1 MNIDGLKRSNY
12 VRAIQWLLLLAVA
25 ACGQQD
31 AAVNVSRALD
41 EFPLFSL
48 QGIDRADADS
58 AAFRGKVL
66 VINVW
71 ATWCPPCRREM
82 PSLERLHAQL
92 DPARARLIGLSVE
105 NDQHQVREWLR
116 KSNISFP
123 NYLDTGTPRARELLR
138 ITSFPQTFLVGPDG
152 RIVAR
157 IEGARD
163 WADPKW
169 LMQINDAALSGVR
182 ERR

>member
-1 MNIDGLKRSNY
+1 MKRANY
-12 VRAIQWLLLLAVA
+12 PRAIKWLLLLAIA

-31 AAVNVSRALD
+31 AVVNVRRALD
-41 EFPLFSL
+41 EFPTFSL
-48 QGIDRADADS
+48 QGIDQADSDS

-82 PSLERLHAQL
+82 PSLERLHARL

-138 ITSFPQTFLVGPDG
+138 ITSFPQTFLVSPDG
-152 RIVAR
+152 RVIAR

-169 LMQINDAALSGVR
+169 AMQINDASLAW
-182 ERR
+182 ERAQK

>member
-1 MNIDGLKRSNY
+1 MNIGALKFANY
-12 VRAIQWLLLLAVA
+12 ARAVGWLLLSAVA
-25 ACGQQD
+25 ACGQRD
-31 AAVNVSRALD
+31 AAVNASHARD
-41 EFPLFSL
+41 EFPVFRL

-58 AAFRGKVL
+58 TAFRGKLL

-82 PSLERLHAQL
+82 PSLERLHTQL
-92 DPARARLIGLSVE
+92 NPARARLIGLSVE

-123 NYLDTGTPRARELLR
+123 NYLDTGTPRARELLH

-152 RIVAR
+152 RVIER

-169 LMQINDAALSGVR
+169 AMRINDASLEW
-182 ERR
+182 ERGQK

>member
-1 MNIDGLKRSNY
+1 MNIGALKSANY
-12 VRAIQWLLLLAVA
+12 VRAVRWLLLSAVA

-31 AAVNVSRALD
+31 AAVNASHARDQLPVIR
-41 EFPLFSL
+41 L
-48 QGIDRADADS
+48 QGIDRADSDS
-58 AAFRGKVL
+58 AAFRGTVR

-82 PSLERLHAQL
+82 PSLERLHARL

-123 NYLDTGTPRARELLR
+123 NYLDTGTPRARELLQ
-138 ITSFPQTFLVGPDG
+138 ISSFPQTFLVSPDG
-152 RIVAR
+152 RVMER

-169 LMQINDAALSGVR
+169 AMRINDVSR
-182 ERR
+182 EWERVQK

>member
-1 MNIDGLKRSNY
+1 MSIGALKSANY
-12 VRAIQWLLLLAVA
+12 ARAVRWFLLSAVA
-25 ACGQQD
+25 ACGPQD
-31 AAVNVSRALD
+31 AAVNASRALD
-41 EFPLFSL
+41 EFPVFSL
-48 QGIDRADADS
+48 EGIDRADSDS

-82 PSLERLHAQL
+82 PSLERLHARL

-123 NYLDTGTPRARELLR
+123 NYLDTGTPRASELLR
-138 ITSFPQTFLVGPDG
+138 ITSFPQTFLVGPHG

-163 WADPKW
+163 WTDPKW
-169 LMQINDAALSGVR
+169 LMQINEASQHGITAGK
-182 ERR
+182 